1 MKTSEQGLDLLIERE
16 GSRNDAYL
24 DSVGVVTI
32 GCGHTGPEVHMGLH
46 WSDEEIKEALAKDI
60 AFFEAA
66 VNGYVTVPLTQNQFD
81 ALVSFT
87 FNVGMSAFH
96 QSTMLKLLNT
106 GNADQ
111 VPAQFDRWHIPPE
124 ITSRRNGEREQFKG
138 TQFKARI
145 P

>member
-1 MKTSEQGLDLLIERE
+1 MKLSEQGTDLLIERE
-16 GSRNDAYL
+16 GSRNDAYK
-24 DSVGVVTI
+24 DSVGIWT
-32 GCGHTGPEVHMGLH
+32 CGVGHVGPEVVEGVH
-46 WSDEEIKEALAKDI
+46 WDDAKVREVFAKDI